1 MKKFLYACIAII
13 IIISIYEITF
23 YRLGFFI
30 DFYPNKEVENFVKS
44 EEKNIYLKE
53 GNEFK
58 NFEIK
63 GVDLGSG
70 IPGKFATDYAIDKD
84 TYKRWFKQ
92 IQEMGANTI
101 RIYTILNDDFYNAF
115 YEYNQNNEKPLYLI
129 HGMWVDDYIQF
140 SSRDAFDKDFRGQM
154 LEDSKKIVDIIH
166 GRKKISV
173 NDKYGNGIYKKDISK
188 WTIGFILGVEWE
200 DVTVEYTNRMYE
212 SSNKYKGKYMYTT
225 ENASPFEAILAE
237 VGDKIIDYESSKYKN
252 QRLVAFSNWPTTD
265 PFDYQEDIEN
275 YFRKI
280 TKVNVENIKL
290 TELVKSG
297 TFASYLVYPYYPDY
311 LNYADDKNQYIDYE
325 GKINTYYAYVKK
337 LVDFHTVPVVISE
350 FGIPSSRGRTQIDRN
365 TNRNQGGMSEDEQGK
380 ALVECYNDLKEAG
393 VSGSIIFT
401 WQDEWF
407 KRTWNTMNAV
417 DLTKTPFW
425 SDYQTNEQYF
435 GLLSFDPGS
444 EKSISYVDG
453 DISEWKDE
461 DVVVRN
467 EDSSISMKYD
477 EKFIYLMVYKENYQE
492 DEKLYIPLDITP
504 KTGSNYCSNYDLKFE
519 QDSDFLIIIDGK
531 ENSKIQVQE
540 RYEIL
545 RAMSYREMY
554 DISPYKDI
562 PDKNTSIFKNIN
574 LLLITI
580 SNKKQNTQEKK
591 ESEVYETGKLTYGNA
606 NPDAENFNSLA
617 DFNIKDDNIEIKIPW
632 GMLNFSNPSEMMIH
646 DDYYENYGVEQ
657 IHINK
662 IYIGVGSEEDKNERI
677 QMKEKEVNGWG
688 NNITY
693 HERLKKS
700 YYMIKELWNK

>member
-1 MKKFLYACIAII
+1 MKRFLYTCISII
-13 IIISIYEITF
+13 VIIFIYEISY

-30 DFYPNKEVENFVKS
+30 DFHPNKEIENFVES
-44 EEKNIYLKE
+44 EGKNIYIKE

-84 TYKRWFKQ
+84 TYIRWFKQ

-101 RIYTILNDDFYNAF
+101 RIYTILNDDFYDAF

-129 HGMWVDDYIQF
+129 QGMWVDDYIQF
-140 SSRDAFDKDFRGQM
+140 SGRDAFDKDFRGKM

-166 GRKKISV
+166 GRKKISM

-212 SSNKYKGKYMYTT
+212 NYNKYEGKYMYTT
-225 ENASPFEAILAE
+225 ENATAFEAILAE
-237 VGDKIIDYESSKYKN
+237 VGDKIIEYESSKYKN

-297 TFASYLVYPYYPDY
+297 TFASYHVYPYYPDY

-337 LVDFHTVPVVISE
+337 LVDFHTIPVVISE

-365 TNRNQGGMSEDEQGK
+365 TNRNQGGMSEVEQGQ
-380 ALVECYNDLKEAG
+380 ALIDCYNDLKKAG
-393 VSGSIIFT
+393 VSGTIIFT

-435 GLLSFDPGS
+435 GLLSFDPGN

-492 DEKLYIPLDITP
+492 DEKIYIPIDITP
-504 KTGSNYCSNYDLKFE
+504 KTGSNYCSNYDIKFE
-519 QDSDFLIIIDGK
+519 NDADFLIIIDGK

-562 PDKNTSIFKNIN
+562 PDKNTSLFKNIN

-580 SNKKQNTQEKK
+580 SNIKQNTQEKK

-606 NPDAENFNSLA
+606 NPDADDFNSLA
-617 DFNIKDDNIEIKIPW
+617 DFNIKDDNIEIKVPW

-657 IHINK
+657 IHIDK
-662 IYIGVGSEEDKNERI
+662 IYIGVGTEENKNERI